1 MPGPQFHDVKVILTS
16 GEEQAEPAADAQA
29 WAELLPGIP
38 GAAAGVRRIEAR
50 LMERTREQARR
61 LAATQQ
67 SSSS

>member
-16 GEEQAEPAADAQA
+16 REEQPGPADAQA
-29 WAELLPGIP
+29 WAELLPGVP

-50 LMERTREQARR
+50 LMERTREQVRR
-61 LAATQQ
+61 LAAFRQ